1 MFFFSAICSKVID
14 PLKLDDLENEVFV
27 SELGEGGYNN
37 VLCDE
42 DQVKELHSTSLVDC
56 GLKS

>member
-1 MFFFSAICSKVID
+1 M
-14 PLKLDDLENEVFV
+14 FV

-42 DQVKELHSTSLVDC
+42 DQEKELQSTSLVDC
-56 GLKS
+56 GLKCDLWCYCNFFFCICYNL